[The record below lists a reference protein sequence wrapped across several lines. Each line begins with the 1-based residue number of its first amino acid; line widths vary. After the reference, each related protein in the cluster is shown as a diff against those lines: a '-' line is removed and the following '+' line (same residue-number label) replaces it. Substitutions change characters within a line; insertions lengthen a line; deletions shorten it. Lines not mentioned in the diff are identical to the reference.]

1 MSLNPTQP
9 SALQQLEPP
18 RDSSSVGSSLCA
30 QNTTTVLQEA
40 PDDTLNTSNKKRKT
54 DEVDL
59 TVSSSS
65 NEKITSLSSEHM
77 KEIEA
82 LVDTIVKE
90 LKVKRKC
97 NLARLHYEEYA
108 KGTTFPKDI
117 DVDIKFGNPY
127 PKAVSTYCTFS
138 MDSLAQQEK
147 SIWNKAKAEIVA
159 LRLNALNDTHERAH
173 EMIAA
178 LCDPRNIASS
188 VNNLTPDLMES
199 AMQTFEKIRE
209 TRLSEV
215 ATLFQEQDKAFAAR
229 QEKRLKKLQKQQE
242 AEAAMVIDESPDDET
257 NPTIKKLKDEMSAL
271 KTFMKEE
278 ILSLT
283 KQLADMNGSNRNRK
297 NDKAPERNGH
307 GNPVLQQMRRDNN
320 APHSRRPNQ
329 EARRPTPYKDALN
342 RSAQMPQQ
350 RQQQVHRRG
359 RDRRNPQT
367 RNQQTQQE
375 GRNRS
380 FHKHPQQRPYS
391 IRRQDESH
399 EDGQWILIQKK
410 NRKNSQNPK
419 MQNGKGNQNQNQ
431 RRNEN
436 ATANANR
443 GKR

>member
-1 MSLNPTQP
+1 MSLNTTQP
-9 SALQQLEPP
+9 SALQQFELP

-30 QNTTTVLQEA
+30 QNTTSVLQEA
-40 PDDTLNTSNKKRKT
+40 PNDTSNTSNKKRKT
-54 DEVDL
+54 DEIDL

-65 NEKITSLSSEHM
+65 NERNTSLTSENL

-90 LKVKRKC
+90 LKAKRKC
-97 NLARLHYEEYA
+97 KLARLHYEEYA

-178 LCDPRNIASS
+178 LCDPKNIAGS

-209 TRLSEV
+209 TRLTEV
-215 ATLFQEQDKAFAAR
+215 AKLFEEQDKAFAAR

-242 AEAAMVIDESPDDET
+242 LEATMDIDENPDDET

-271 KTFMKEE
+271 KKFMKEE

-283 KQLADMNGSNRNRK
+283 KQLADVNGSNKNRK

-359 RDRRNPQT
+359 RDRPNPQT
-367 RNQQTQQE
+367 RNHQTQQE
-375 GRNRS
+375 GRNFS